1 MRWKNEK
8 EPGATQR
15 YAIPSSGEKNKV
27 TVRSAQNDGKAAY
40 EKRNNAIE
48 QPRSAAFAHDPI
60 PTSPWI
66 REYGVR
72 SVLLPERFN
81 DRGTF

>member
-8 EPGATQR
+8 EPGATQK
-15 YAIPSSGEKNKV
+15 YAMPSSGEKNKV
-27 TVRSAQNDGKAAY
+27 PVRSAQNDGKAAY

-48 QPRSAAFAHDPI
+48 QPRSAAFAHDLI